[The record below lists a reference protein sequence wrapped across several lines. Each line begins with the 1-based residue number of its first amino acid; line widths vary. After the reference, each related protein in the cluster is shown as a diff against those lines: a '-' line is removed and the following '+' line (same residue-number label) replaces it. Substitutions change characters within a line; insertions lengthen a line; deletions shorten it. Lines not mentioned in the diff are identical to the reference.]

1 MDHDKVNR
9 WLALASSLAVIAGIL
24 FLAFELKQ
32 NNDLLRAQVRLER
45 ANVRIDA
52 YGQQLTNPAL
62 LQATLKSRSGETLN
76 ATEQELLVY
85 LSMQIFTRWEYVIG
99 EYNEG
104 LLTQDSVPIEDWRR
118 VVNENP
124 HMKVAW
130 DRRGHES
137 FRPDIVQFMEEF
149 VLSK

>member
-52 YGQQLTNPAL
+52 YSQQLTNPAL
-62 LQATLKSRSGETLN
+62 LQATLKSRNGETLN
-76 ATEQELLVY
+76 AAEQELLVY

-124 HMKVAW
+124 HMKVTW
-130 DRRGHES
+130 DRRGARK
-137 FRPDIVQFMEEF
+137 F
-149 VLSK
+149 

>member
-1 MDHDKVNR
+1 VDHDKVNR
-9 WLALASSLAVIAGIL
+9 WLALASSLAIIAGIL

-52 YGQQLTNPAL
+52 YSQQLTNPAL
-62 LQATLKSRSGETLN
+62 LQATLKSRNGETLN
-76 ATEQELLVY
+76 AAEQELLVY

-124 HMKVAW
+124 HMKVTW

-137 FRPDIVQFMEEF
+137 FRPGFVQFMEEF